1 MKIKNCSRTLCIR
14 KNENRVF
21 FYFLFHLECL
31 LVNCIAEG
39 RGKCICHSFTSCRL
53 QLIRRLYVF
62 PKWPVPTYYT
72 FNVSEPDV
80 LCSVGTSGFT
90 PAPVLSGSAEQ
101 RQHIWNTAHL
111 SSLSGDGDG
120 RSFFKSRLY
129 FLIKYFFSDS
139 RRCSPPSSFL
149 FSRSH
154 HRPSHSGPHFPSNS
168 FAFVC
173 FLIFFFS
180 LFDRLSIHGRRWL
193 CSLGRA
199 CSFLPPVYS
208 VFLKADKMKEPFLP
222 SLYAL
227 QLIVSLT
234 LPTLSTFPASFS
246 SSIIVLWI
254 FILPPFCPSF
264 AFFSVSANGTIMEP

>member
-1 MKIKNCSRTLCIR
+1 MKIGC
-14 KNENRVF
+14 
-21 FYFLFHLECL
+21 FLISLHLECL
-31 LVNCIAEG
+31 LVNRIAGG
-39 RGKCICHSFTSCRL
+39 RGKCICHSFTSYRL
-53 QLIRRLYVF
+53 QPICRFYMF
-62 PKWPVPTYYT
+62 PKWPVPTYCT
-72 FNVSEPDV
+72 FNVSEPDM

-90 PAPVLSGSAEQ
+90 PAQVLLGSAEQ

-111 SSLSGDGDG
+111 SSFSEDGDG

-149 FSRSH
+149 FSPSH
-154 HRPSHSGPHFPSNS
+154 HRPSHSSPHFPSNS

-180 LFDRLSIHGRRWL
+180 LFFDRLSTHGRWWL

-199 CSFLPPVYS
+199 CSLLPPVYS

-246 SSIIVLWI
+246 SSIIVL
-254 FILPPFCPSF
+254 
-264 AFFSVSANGTIMEP
+264 